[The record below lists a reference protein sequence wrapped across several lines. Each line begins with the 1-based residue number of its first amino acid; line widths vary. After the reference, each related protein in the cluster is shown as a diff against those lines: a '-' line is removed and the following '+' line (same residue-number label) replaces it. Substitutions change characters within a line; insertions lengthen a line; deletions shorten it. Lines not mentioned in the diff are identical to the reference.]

1 MRMRSRLATHSDV
14 WSEVVS
20 AEKAA
25 RSRAGQILLA
35 VAGLKDKDRRRHGDV
50 SVNAAL
56 AYYRD
61 CCERLEAAYARGG
74 FDLGGFDFDGMDWGS
89 DEPES

>member
-1 MRMRSRLATHSDV
+1 MRMRTRLATHSDV

-35 VAGLKDKDRRRHGDV
+35 VAGLEDCRRHGRDQID
-50 SVNAAL
+50 AAL

-61 CCERLEAAYARGG
+61 CCARLDAAYARGG
-74 FDLGGFDFDGMDWGS
+74 FGIEPFDFDSMDWGN
-89 DEPES
+89 DEPEA

>member
-1 MRMRSRLATHSDV
+1 MRMQTRLATHSDV

-35 VAGLKDKDRRRHGDV
+35 VAGLKDEDRRRHGYTAV
-50 SVNAAL
+50 FAAL
-56 AYYRD
+56 TYYRD
-61 CCERLEAAYARGG
+61 CCARLDAAYARGG
-74 FDLGGFDFDGMDWGS
+74 FEPFDFDGMDWGS
-89 DEPES
+89 DEPEA